1 MVVDSVELQLY
12 AVLGIIPLLHI
23 QSSWFLTLRELHK
36 WRFGIEQRG
45 TGLNELVS
53 NAYLGLRRAPAEN
66 RKKHQIAKGDGL

>member
-12 AVLGIIPLLHI
+12 AVLGISPLLHI

-45 TGLNELVS
+45 TGLNSAGFECIP
-53 NAYLGLRRAPAEN
+53 RASAS
-66 RKKHQIAKGDGL
+66 AC